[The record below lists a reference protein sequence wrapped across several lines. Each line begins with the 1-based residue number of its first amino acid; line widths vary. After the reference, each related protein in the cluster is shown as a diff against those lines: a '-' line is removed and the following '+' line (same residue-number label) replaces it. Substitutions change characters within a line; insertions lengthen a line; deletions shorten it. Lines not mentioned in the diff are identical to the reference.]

1 MTALDLFTFGEC
13 LLRLSAPEPLR
24 LEQAGALDVH
34 VAGAESNLAIALARL
49 GKRTAWFSRLPNTPL
64 GQRALRFIAQ
74 GGVDV
79 SDVLCVPDER
89 MGLLFLERGAP
100 PRPTRVWYDRADSAA
115 SKLRPSDLPTAR
127 LATARWLHF
136 TGITPALS
144 DSCAATC
151 HAAVTFA
158 RQNGL
163 KIAFDVNYRS
173 LLWTPQRARA
183 ALTPFCQAADLVFI
197 AKRDAT
203 ALFATQGDA
212 AAQAEQLQQL
222 WSGTVIVTD
231 GERGAAARSADG
243 TARCAAFPVQV
254 VDRLGAGDA
263 FAAGVLCRLLE
274 DAPLDQALTFGA
286 ATAALKLSISGDV
299 ALIARG
305 EVEALIAGDQGALR
319 R

>member
-24 LEQAGALDVH
+24 LEQAHALEVH

-49 GKRTAWFSRLPNTPL
+49 GKRTAWFSRLPDTPL

-74 GGVDV
+74 HGVDV
-79 SDVLCVPDER
+79 TDVLCVPDAR
-89 MGLLFLERGAP
+89 MGLLFLERGAL

-115 SKLRPSDLPTAR
+115 SKLQPSDLPTAT
-127 LATARWLHF
+127 LAAARWLHF

-151 HAAVTFA
+151 GAAVAHA
-158 RQNGL
+158 RQHGL

-173 LLWTPQRARA
+173 LLWTPQHARER
-183 ALTPFCQAADLVFI
+183 LTPFCQAADLVFI
-197 AKRDAT
+197 AKRDAM
-203 ALFATQGDA
+203 ALFETQGSA
-212 AAQAEQLQQL
+212 AEQAEQLQRL
-222 WSGTVIVTD
+222 WSGTVVVTD
-231 GERGAAARSADG
+231 GERGAAACNNNSA
-243 TARCAAFPVQV
+243 AHCAAFPVQI

-274 DAPLDQALTFGA
+274 DAPLAEALTFGA

-299 ALIARG
+299 ALIARS
-305 EVEALIAGDQGALR
+305 EVEALIAGDSGALR

>member
-24 LEQAGALDVH
+24 LEQADALEVH

-49 GKRTAWFSRLPNTPL
+49 GKRAAWFSRLPDTPL

-74 GGVDV
+74 HGVDV
-79 SDVLCVPDER
+79 TDVLCVPDER
-89 MGLLFLERGAP
+89 IGLLFSERGAP

-115 SKLRPSDLPTAR
+115 SRLQPSDLPTAR
-127 LATARWLHF
+127 LAAARWLHF

-151 HAAVTFA
+151 HAAVAQA
-158 RQNGL
+158 RQHGL

-173 LLWTPQRARA
+173 LLWTPQRAREV
-183 ALTPFCQAADLVFI
+183 LTPFCQAADLVFI
-197 AKRDAT
+197 AKRDAMT
-203 ALFATQGDA
+203 LFEAQGEA
-212 AAQAEQLQQL
+212 VAQAEQLQRL

-231 GERGAAARSADG
+231 GERGAAACSPDG
-243 TARCAAFPVQV
+243 IAQCAAFPAQV
-254 VDRLGAGDA
+254 VERLGAGDA
-263 FAAGVLCRLLE
+263 FAGGVLCRLLE
-274 DAPLDQALTFGA
+274 DAPLSDALTFGA
-286 ATAALKLSISGDV
+286 ATAALKLSIRGDV
-299 ALIARG
+299 ALITRS
-305 EVEALIAGDQGALR
+305 EVEALRAGNRSALR